1 MLQILWLLQRW
12 FYKSKFPA
20 RDFHWKRGMAKISYP
35 PQGGEKHL
43 CFTLFVTMMM
53 SVVSAVAIIY
63 AIVIIY
69 LPAKVVLESSL
80 QGPKMCTTLS
90 LEGNLTGIETCQ
102 DWSSCEE
109 WCLSIVSSKN
119 RKVRLKCPDW
129 NVDTQSD
136 IISRSNVAC
145 KHLKLLF
152 FPIREIVISMFFQ
165 KLIFV
170 IFAALIVYQ

>member
-1 MLQILWLLQRW
+1 
-12 FYKSKFPA
+12 
-20 RDFHWKRGMAKISYP
+20 MAKISYP

-109 WCLSIVSSKN
+109 WCLSIVSSTN
-119 RKVRLKCPDW
+119 RKVRFLVLTETW
-129 NVDTQSD
+129 TLSQT
-136 IISRSNVAC
+136 
-145 KHLKLLF
+145 LLVKVTLHAN
-152 FPIREIVISMFFQ
+152 I
-165 KLIFV
+165 
-170 IFAALIVYQ
+170 